1 MTHTTDIQVI
11 FKTLGLV
18 AGSVIAQA
26 SFGPTYFKDPK
37 VVLSVLM
44 WVVYLILVYTRWNSG
59 WRGRRA
65 AYLAAVAFTV
75 AVVAWVANYF
85 SAVHGFVQ
93 S

>member
-1 MTHTTDIQVI
+1 M
-11 FKTLGLV
+11 TLGLV

-26 SFGPTYFKDPK
+26 SVGPAYFKDSK

-44 WVVYLILVYTRWNSG
+44 WLVYLVLVYTRWNSG
-59 WRGRRA
+59 WRGKRA
-65 AYLAAVAFTV
+65 AYLAAAAFVVAI
-75 AVVAWVANYF
+75 VAWVANYF